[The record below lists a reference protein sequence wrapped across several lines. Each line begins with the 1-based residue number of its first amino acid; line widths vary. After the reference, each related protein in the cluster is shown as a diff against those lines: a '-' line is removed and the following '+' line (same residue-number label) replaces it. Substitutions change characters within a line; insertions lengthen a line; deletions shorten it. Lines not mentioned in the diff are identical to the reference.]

1 VRPVLQAVADRAAS
15 LCDAPFAFVV
25 LVDGDE
31 LKPAAAH
38 STPDPASG
46 YADPIEMKGPFPIT
60 RTLAV
65 GRATIDRTTIH
76 LPDVLPVID
85 TEYPAIGPIQARY
98 GFRAL
103 LVVPLMREGGV
114 YGVILVWRREAR
126 AFSPIRSRCCRR
138 LRNRRRSRSTTC
150 GCSTKRRR
158 RWSNRRRRPK
168 CWR

>member
-1 VRPVLQAVADRAAS
+1 
-15 LCDAPFAFVV
+15 
-25 LVDGDE
+25 
-31 LKPAAAH
+31 
-38 STPDPASG
+38 
-46 YADPIEMKGPFPIT
+46 MKGPFPIT

-114 YGVILVWRREAR
+114 YGVILIWRREAR
-126 AFSPIRSRCCRR
+126 AFSPDQIALLQTFAQQAAIAIDNVRLFNETREAWSSRP
-138 LRNRRRSRSTTC
+138 
-150 GCSTKRRR
+150 
-158 RWSNRRRRPK
+158 RRPK
-168 CWR
+168 SWR